1 MFRLFFITCLFS
13 ELFQGLT
20 LINTPTF
27 QSSIK
32 KLKKITLVKNPKP
45 GDMFKHEIKMI
56 SWQGELYR
64 FWSLRSVLK

>member
-32 KLKKITLVKNPKP
+32 KLKKLLWLKTPNQ
-45 GDMFKHEIKMI
+45 EICLSMK
-56 SWQGELYR
+56 
-64 FWSLRSVLK
+64 